1 MKVVIEKEKGE
12 YMGTIAL
19 FAIRVKKSLS
29 AGNKVF
35 ISDGDTEVS
44 VRMDDSESTLYARY
58 LNERSNNKIKGEDDY
73 GK

>member
-35 ISDGDTEVS
+35 ISDGDTEVD
-44 VRMDDSESTLYARY
+44 VRMNDSESTLYARY
-58 LNERSNNKIKGEDDY
+58 LNERSKDRMENESD
-73 GK
+73 

>member
-58 LNERSNNKIKGEDDY
+58 LNERSKDRMENESD
-73 GK
+73 

>member
-35 ISDGDTEVS
+35 ISDGNTEVG

-58 LNERSNNKIKGEDDY
+58 LNERSKDRMENESD
-73 GK
+73 

>member
-35 ISDGDTEVS
+35 ISDGETKVS

-58 LNERSNNKIKGEDDY
+58 LNERSKDRMENESD
-73 GK
+73 

>member
-35 ISDGDTEVS
+35 ISDGETEVK

-58 LNERSNNKIKGEDDY
+58 LNERSKDRMENESN
-73 GK
+73 

>member
-35 ISDGDTEVS
+35 ISDGNTEVS
-44 VRMDDSESTLYARY
+44 VRMDDSESTLYSRY
-58 LNERSNNKIKGEDDY
+58 LNERSKDRMENESD
-73 GK
+73 